1 MDDSLKRLLDAEQRA
16 QRMVDDALEQ
26 QEKFLLQA
34 RQEANEAEV
43 RFRNA
48 MRELRL
54 SLDTKAEEE
63 AARSIAELERRSEE
77 HRQELQTLAEQ
88 YREEASDAAIRI
100 LMDADRL

>member
-16 QRMVDDALEQ
+16 QRLVDDAQAQ
-26 QEKFLLQA
+26 QEKLLLQA
-34 RQEANEAEV
+34 RHEANDAEM

-63 AARSIAELERRSEE
+63 AARSIAELERRTEE
-77 HRQELQTLAEQ
+77 QQQELQSMAEQ
-88 YREEASDAAIRI
+88 YREEASSAAIRI
-100 LMDADRL
+100 LMDPDRL